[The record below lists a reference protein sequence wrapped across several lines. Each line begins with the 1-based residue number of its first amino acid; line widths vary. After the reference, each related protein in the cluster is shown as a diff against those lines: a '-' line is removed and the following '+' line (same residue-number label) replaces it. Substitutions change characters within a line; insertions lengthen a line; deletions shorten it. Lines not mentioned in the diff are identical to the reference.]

1 MLAIL
6 QFHTPLFFLAVVRPA
21 FHHFLRINSRLIF
34 CTSRTVINSTLNFC
48 SSRVPH
54 PSRILCERMGI
65 LIFCRNFRPLRQ
77 TKKPRDDSQLPSREP
92 VAGLVS
98 LTMTC
103 LGYLL
108 VMSS

>member
-6 QFHTPLFFLAVVRPA
+6 QFHTPLFFLAVVHPA

-54 PSRILCERMGI
+54 PSRVLCERLGI
-65 LIFCRNFRPLRQ
+65 LIFCRNFRPPPPN
-77 TKKPRDDSQLPSREP
+77 KKAPRRFPIAFKGTCRRARFSYDDLP
-92 VAGLVS
+92 GLF
-98 LTMTC
+98 TC
-103 LGYLL
+103 
-108 VMSS
+108 